1 MAPALPKG
9 AAPVQQAQQPRRGGI
24 LQGFNPLRFE
34 NNGMTGSDRLMGIGA
49 LLADIGGGQ
58 GNVAAVQQMRQQQAA
73 QRQAQEREAQILS
86 AIQDP
91 VERAVAMAN
100 PEAWSRSAAERFA
113 PQVVAEGGLQS
124 VYGYGPDAVVRNP
137 RTREFG
143 DKLVRDTPDGVQE
156 IATRGPTYAETTA
169 RMNVESPVNVGRDT
183 DLVRPQTGEVVARGP
198 RSPQEIGQSGQ
209 LYVQNPDGSYSL
221 AAQNTTPR
229 AMSSVDRRQMFDD
242 QEIVQALGGVNER
255 LGGFARMIDEGRL
268 NFGPVTNMISQ
279 GRNLIGQSDEN
290 SRNFASFKS
299 ELERLRNESL
309 RLNSGV
315 QTEGDAQRAWNE
327 LFANLN
333 DERLVRQR
341 LAEIMAINER
351 ALSFRQARLEDLG
364 SGQQQ
369 APAQGPARPRS
380 RAEYD
385 ALPSGT
391 VFIDPNGVERR
402 KP

>member
-9 AAPVQQAQQPRRGGI
+9 AAPVQQAQQPRRRGI

-34 NNGMTGSDRLMGIGA
+34 NNGMTGSERLMGIGA

-73 QRQAQEREAQILS
+73 RAQEEALRQQVAG
-86 AIQDP
+86 AIEDP
-91 VERAVAMAN
+91 VMRAAAMAN
-100 PEAWSRSAAERFA
+100 PQAWGESYSYNAR
-113 PQVVAEGGLQS
+113 PTVVAAGSAQ
-124 VYGYGPDAVVRNP
+124 VRDGRVLYEQP
-137 RTREFG
+137 RTLESGDQVLAVDSGGVRPLYTRTAPSIQEQIER
-143 DKLVRDTPDGVQE
+143 DKLNQP
-156 IATRGPTYAETTA
+156 I
-169 RMNVESPVNVGRDT
+169 NVGANT
-183 DLVRPQTGEVVARGP
+183 DLVNPQTGERIAQGP
-198 RSPQEIGQSGQ
+198 RPPQGVSVGEQ

-229 AMSSVDRRQMFDD
+229 AMSSAERRQMFED

-255 LGGFARMIDEGRL
+255 LGGFARMIDEGSL

-290 SRNFASFKS
+290 SRNFASFRS

-327 LFANLN
+327 LLTSLN

-341 LAEIMAINER
+341 LAEIMGINQR

-385 ALPSGT
+385 ALPSGS
-391 VFIDPNGVERR
+391 VYIDPNGAERR